1 MFIKYPSIDSVTN
14 GILFKER
21 FVRNACLLGSKI
33 FHNVAANNRIRSQ
46 HDVFVNYQWGT
57 TISNN
62 IVADSRYPNSRKF
75 LAWMICIRRSHDK
88 HHGIDRRIS
97 YKFLK
102 LEQYYLYLN
111 QPWLEYIV
119 IQLVWSILEIYN
131 YKYQLNSQDSL
142 LR

>member
-21 FVRNACLLGSKI
+21 FVRNAYLLGSKI

-111 QPWLEYIV
+111 RPCLEYII
-119 IQLVWSILEIYN
+119 IQLIWSKLEMYN
-131 YKYQLNSQDSL
+131 YKCQLNS
-142 LR
+142 

>member
-21 FVRNACLLGSKI
+21 FVRNAYLLGSKI

-111 QPWLEYIV
+111 RPCLEYII
-119 IQLVWSILEIYN
+119 IQLIWSKLEIYN
-131 YKYQLNSQDSL
+131 YKCQLNS
-142 LR
+142 

>member
-21 FVRNACLLGSKI
+21 FVRNAYLLGSKI

-57 TISNN
+57 STISNN

-111 QPWLEYIV
+111 RPCLEYII
-119 IQLVWSILEIYN
+119 IQLIWSKLEMYN
-131 YKYQLNSQDSL
+131 YKCQLNS
-142 LR
+142 